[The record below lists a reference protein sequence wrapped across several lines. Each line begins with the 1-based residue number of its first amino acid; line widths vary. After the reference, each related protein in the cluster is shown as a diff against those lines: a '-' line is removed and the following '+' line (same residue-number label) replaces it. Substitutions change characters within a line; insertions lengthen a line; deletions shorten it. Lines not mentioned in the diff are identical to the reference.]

1 MASFLQDIGLLEAV
15 LADVA
20 GFAAGQPVSTTAT
33 IGADLYDISIV
44 LLPAGPAAP
53 YQEISGSFWSIIVAA
68 LSYAATIAAGG
79 TLQLAIK
86 ENKTWY
92 GVTLSAKPKGVAAST
107 IPILA
112 AP

>member
-20 GFAAGQPVSTTAT
+20 GFAAGQPVGTSVT
-33 IGADLYDISIV
+33 IGADLYDVAVV
-44 LLPAGPAAP
+44 LLPAGPVAP
-53 YQEISGSFWSIIVAA
+53 YSEISGSFWSIIVAA
-68 LSYAATIAAGG
+68 LTYAATIAAGG

-92 GVTLSAKPKGVAAST
+92 GVTVSAKPKGSTIASVPFVAA
-107 IPILA
+107 
-112 AP
+112 